1 MSTWM
6 SIGFDP
12 NQMDPATEPY
22 AQPSMSEAGDDT
34 PPQLTGGLDQAAPSE
49 FEAVSGPR
57 GARTDWIAGVIKHL
71 VARHPTLQLP
81 EWGPR

>member
-22 AQPSMSEAGDDT
+22 PQPSMSEARNDAA
-34 PPQLTGGLDQAAPSE
+34 PQLTGGLDQGAPSE
-49 FEAVSGPR
+49 FGAVSGPR
-57 GARTDWIAGVIKHL
+57 GSSTHRIAGALKHL
-71 VARHPTLQLP
+71 VARHPPLQVP
-81 EWGPR
+81 ELRPR

>member
-22 AQPSMSEAGDDT
+22 PQPSMSEVGNDAA
-34 PPQLTGGLDQAAPSE
+34 PQLTGGLDQAAPSE
-49 FEAVSGPR
+49 FGAVSGSSTR
-57 GARTDWIAGVIKHL
+57 WIAGALKSL
-71 VARHPTLQLP
+71 VVRHPSLHVP
-81 EWGPR
+81 ELRPR